1 MLLHHV
7 YKTNVNKEEF
17 KKQWSFKA
25 FGNFKEINCM
35 NVNFLLTVSLYL
47 SNPCK
52 RMSSNISSFR
62 FLIETSVLSQL
73 FRSLFLFS
81 AKSWQ
86 CKKRWS
92 VVSVSE
98 PQSYTGLGASLNLWR
113 NLCWF
118 KWLNFKRSLDNN
130 LTPTGS
136 WIA

>member
-7 YKTNVNKEEF
+7 YKTNVNKEEV

-81 AKSWQ
+81 AKNWQ

-98 PQSYTGLGASLNLWR
+98 PQSYTGLGASLNL
-113 NLCWF
+113 
-118 KWLNFKRSLDNN
+118 
-130 LTPTGS
+130 
-136 WIA
+136 